1 MELNL
6 HLDEIKRMF
15 NTNNIWVNL
24 AAIRDRLDQM
34 KMEILA
40 NEKAIILFF
49 IKKYLKCL
57 NSYNKLINLIFNR

>member
-1 MELNL
+1 LDFKL

-24 AAIRDRLDQM
+24 AAIRQRLGQM

-40 NEKAIILFF
+40 NEKASKI
-49 IKKYLKCL
+49 
-57 NSYNKLINLIFNR
+57 